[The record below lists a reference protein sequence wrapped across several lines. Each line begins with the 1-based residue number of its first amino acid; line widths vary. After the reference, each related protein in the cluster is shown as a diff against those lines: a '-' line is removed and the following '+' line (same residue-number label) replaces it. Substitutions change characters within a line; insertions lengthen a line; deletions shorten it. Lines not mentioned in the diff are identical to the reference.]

1 SELGKIAGIQFA
13 IHENIN
19 IYGTKYKLHFSKETK
34 VQLIRLRNDLCTL
47 SSIQKNRLCEN
58 CKIMFMQR
66 FYGVNQY
73 IYFSKVHESMIVQI
87 YKRLLHDLEN
97 LSLGFEIIEHSHYER
112 IKKFIAI
119 TNSSVYQLNVKG
131 DDKAKGFVCKE
142 YSVEFL
148 LDLFDLDLN
157 NLMEP
162 ILDIGC
168 GKYGSLVCYLQASG
182 LQAFGFDR
190 NASGKNIVAM
200 DWMTYDYGENTWGCI
215 ISNLSFSSHF
225 LYHHLRNDDIS
236 NLYAMAYMDILSS
249 LKKNGKWIYAP
260 SIDFFEDLLPRDLY
274 LIEREKIHEDFSK
287 TTIVKLY

>member
-1 SELGKIAGIQFA
+1 LIQA
-13 IHENIN
+13 
-19 IYGTKYKLHFSKETK
+19 
-34 VQLIRLRNDLCTL
+34 
-47 SSIQKNRLCEN
+47 
-58 CKIMFMQR
+58 
-66 FYGVNQY
+66 FYRTNQY
-73 IYFSKVHESMIVQI
+73 IYFSKVHQRIICQI
-87 YKRLLHDLEN
+87 YKTLIHDLEN
-97 LSLGFEIIEHSHYER
+97 SSLSVEAIEYFHYER
-112 IKKFIAI
+112 IKQLII
-119 TNSSVYQLNVKG
+119 QTNAAVYRLNFNREPKVKS
-131 DDKAKGFVCKE
+131 FVCKE
-142 YSVEFL
+142 YSAEFIIN
-148 LDLFDLDLN
+148 LFHLEPDD
-157 NLMEP
+157 LMEP